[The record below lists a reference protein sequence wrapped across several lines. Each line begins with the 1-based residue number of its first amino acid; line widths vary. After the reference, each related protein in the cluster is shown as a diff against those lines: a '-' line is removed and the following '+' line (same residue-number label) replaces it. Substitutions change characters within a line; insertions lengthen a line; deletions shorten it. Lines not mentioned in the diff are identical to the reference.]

1 MTNTFL
7 IVFLWCLMEHIAV
20 LFAPIGFPM
29 FIAHSTNKTKSRSN
43 IRTIPVFA
51 PVIMEFLFF
60 LTDQV
65 YELLYLLFLFHR
77 PITIIQTIPMNAPIL
92 KVNMYIMIY
101 SFLSFVSLTIPRITK
116 SAQGCAIPFPIA
128 LYLAV
133 LEQDL

>member
-7 IVFLWCLMEHIAV
+7 IVFLWCLMEHLAV
-20 LFAPIGFPM
+20 LFAPIGSPM
-29 FIAHSTNKTKSRSN
+29 FIAHSTNETQPRSN
-43 IRTIPVFA
+43 IRTVPVFA

-65 YELLYLLFLFHR
+65 YELLYLLFLFHHG
-77 PITIIQTIPMNAPIL
+77 ITIIQTIPMNAPIL
-92 KVNMYIMIY
+92 KVNMYIIY